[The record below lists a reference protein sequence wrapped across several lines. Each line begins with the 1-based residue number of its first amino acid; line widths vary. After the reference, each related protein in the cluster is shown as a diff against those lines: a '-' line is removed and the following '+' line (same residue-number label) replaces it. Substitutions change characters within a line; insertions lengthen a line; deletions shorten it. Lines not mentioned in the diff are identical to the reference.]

1 MYGRSVDDDTCI
13 SPTDASEFLYN
24 RNHPKPGN
32 LGTFLVKEDQNE
44 DEDDPMEETKRRNSE
59 TFRMPPNIDEES
71 QVKLLSCLDG
81 VRNIVGETAT
91 DQHIVDTVMRF
102 NYDMAAALDSILSAT
117 ANAAATLSSG
127 ASSKAVTASEKGE
140 Y

>member
-1 MYGRSVDDDTCI
+1 MMVNDLMRLLQTYNFIHLNLPAAESLHPPDYDDYDDVYGRSVDDDTCI

-59 TFRMPPNIDEES
+59 TFRMPP
-71 QVKLLSCLDG
+71 QHRRG
-81 VRNIVGETAT
+81 V
-91 DQHIVDTVMRF
+91 
-102 NYDMAAALDSILSAT
+102 
-117 ANAAATLSSG
+117 
-127 ASSKAVTASEKGE
+127 ASEALVLSGRGPE
-140 Y
+140 HCWRNGH